1 MALEYRIDPRRQLV
15 TITGEYASA
24 TEWLLLA
31 GRLRRD
37 PLFKPHAKFLR
48 DLRGSTHPPNNSM
61 AAAIFNVIQRFWPE
75 LQVDRW
81 AVVTDHGNDAVPI
94 TMQALG
100 EHAGLAIRVFT
111 SPEQALEWLEADAG
125 GSMLT

>member
-1 MALEYRIDPRRQLV
+1 MALDYKIDPSQQVV

-24 TEWLLLA
+24 TEWLLLT

-37 PLFKPHAKFLR
+37 PLFKPRSKFLR
-48 DLRGSTHPPNNSM
+48 DLRGATHPPNNAM

-75 LQVDRW
+75 MQVARW
-81 AVVTDHGNDAVPI
+81 AVVTDHPNDAVPI

-111 SPEQALEWLEADAG
+111 SSDEAIAWLADDVAG
-125 GSMLT
+125 SILT